1 MNVATGKCLTIADH
15 GKVRHLSYAGLLDF
29 HQGDS
34 WWGLSVGFRALQLA
48 GKMLSRKQLW
58 DREHLRV
65 RSGHPGAGVRD
76 AVEYV
81 THCVSRKR
89 FYLAMPAHAMRC
101 SRDMRFEWR
110 ISDECE
116 TVVVRLRRGFVPNA
130 FFDLLDRLNTP
141 QERPEDHQRFDD
153 CKRELS
159 NRLWRVRLEDPF
171 VVAVLSA
178 KANSH
183 A

>member
-1 MNVATGKCLTIADH
+1 
-15 GKVRHLSYAGLLDF
+15 
-29 HQGDS
+29 
-34 WWGLSVGFRALQLA
+34 
-48 GKMLSRKQLW
+48 
-58 DREHLRV
+58 
-65 RSGHPGAGVRD
+65 
-76 AVEYV
+76 
-81 THCVSRKR
+81 
-89 FYLAMPAHAMRC
+89 
-101 SRDMRFEWR
+101 MRFEWR

-178 KANSH
+178 EANSH